1 MACWQRRYL
10 DQAPT
15 PSMPLL
21 PTPSCCWMGATQ
33 SSCRCQPKQEPT
45 CPRAVILLNSLSWS
59 AQSRVCL
66 HRCTQGTSQ
75 LYENT
80 DDCDDNRLRLRSC
93 QCAQNGTIY
102 LCGRS
107 DGDPTRSYSGAVSH
121 LGLWNTVLTPAQILN
136 LYRTVVV
143 STASTFGAPA
153 SAPAGAQQV
162 AATMTAAAPVY
173 SAGDT
178 SSMQMPAPSPVRCWP
193 GATDCNDYAHG
204 M

>member
-1 MACWQRRYL
+1 MRVH
-10 DQAPT
+10 T
-15 PSMPLL
+15 
-21 PTPSCCWMGATQ
+21 GHG
-33 SSCRCQPKQEPT
+33 
-45 CPRAVILLNSLSWS
+45 
-59 AQSRVCL
+59 SRLC
-66 HRCTQGTSQ
+66 
-75 LYENT
+75 
-80 DDCDDNRLRLRSC
+80 LRLCS
-93 QCAQNGTIY
+93 CAQNGTIY

-173 SAGDT
+173 GASGP
-178 SSMQMPAPSPVRCWP
+178 SSTQMPAPSPVRCWP
-193 GATDCNDYAHG
+193 GAANCSDSVHEL
-204 M
+204 

>member
-1 MACWQRRYL
+1 M
-10 DQAPT
+10 
-15 PSMPLL
+15 
-21 PTPSCCWMGATQ
+21 
-33 SSCRCQPKQEPT
+33 
-45 CPRAVILLNSLSWS
+45 
-59 AQSRVCL
+59 
-66 HRCTQGTSQ
+66 
-75 LYENT
+75 
-80 DDCDDNRLRLRSC
+80 
-93 QCAQNGTIY
+93 QNGTIY

-173 SAGDT
+173 GASGP
-178 SSMQMPAPSPVRCWP
+178 SSTQMPAPSPVRCWP
-193 GATDCNDYAHG
+193 GAADCSDSVHG
-204 M
+204 F